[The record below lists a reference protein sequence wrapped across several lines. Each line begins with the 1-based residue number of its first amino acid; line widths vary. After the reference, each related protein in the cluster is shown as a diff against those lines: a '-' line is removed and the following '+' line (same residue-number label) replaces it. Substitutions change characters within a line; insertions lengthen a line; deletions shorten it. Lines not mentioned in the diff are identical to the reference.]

1 MRALLKKKSAPLMK
15 IEVLHSLKGRLRI
28 KTRALKY
35 LYDVKEELISSLESV
50 DAVKQCEFS
59 SVTGSMLVYYH
70 TDRTNQDD
78 ILEILETGIGVF
90 SLIAHKNER
99 EAKSH
104 LTVQERRIQQESVS
118 SFMNRVAVTGASLVI
133 LALKGYGRYE
143 QTTLYRRLTNPASLM
158 SLALSTSIFK
168 SGVESLKVNKRPNAD
183 TLTMTAI
190 LTAILTGRSMS
201 ALMTIL
207 LSDIAELMTAYTMEQ
222 TREAISDMIGTG
234 DEEVTL
240 VHDDGTLEVIDI
252 DDVQVEDIIS
262 VQTGEKN

>member
-90 SLIAHKNER
+90 FH
-99 EAKSH
+99 
-104 LTVQERRIQQESVS
+104 
-118 SFMNRVAVTGASLVI
+118 
-133 LALKGYGRYE
+133 
-143 QTTLYRRLTNPASLM
+143 
-158 SLALSTSIFK
+158 
-168 SGVESLKVNKRPNAD
+168 
-183 TLTMTAI
+183 
-190 LTAILTGRSMS
+190 
-201 ALMTIL
+201 
-207 LSDIAELMTAYTMEQ
+207 
-222 TREAISDMIGTG
+222 
-234 DEEVTL
+234 
-240 VHDDGTLEVIDI
+240 
-252 DDVQVEDIIS
+252 
-262 VQTGEKN
+262 